1 MAERREAT
9 KGSISDS
16 STGRRANHGGRLDE
30 MDRRIIRLLQHDG
43 RMSNTDIAR
52 QLEVTETTVR
62 KRIGRLLDEGLMNI
76 VAVPTPEAVGMS
88 LSSIIG
94 VSVDLTAMH
103 RVGDAIRAYPQVRYV
118 GMSAGR
124 YDLIIEAFF
133 SNQEQLLDFVTDK
146 LGALEGVNNI
156 ETSVIL
162 KVVKFSYEWEI
173 S

>member
-1 MAERREAT
+1 MAGRSGVT
-9 KGSISDS
+9 KGGISNPAP
-16 STGRRANHGGRLDE
+16 GRRAHPGGGLDE
-30 MDRRIIRLLQHDG
+30 MDRSIVRLLQKDG

-62 KRIGRLLDEGLMNI
+62 KRIGQLLDQGLMNI

-94 VSVDLTAMH
+94 VSVDLTSMH
-103 RVGDAIRAYPQVRYV
+103 AVGDAIRAYPQVRYV

-146 LGALEGVNNI
+146 LGALDGVNNI

-173 S
+173 T

>member
-1 MAERREAT
+1 MGSRDLH
-9 KGSISDS
+9 KGDIRNPN
-16 STGRRANHGGRLDE
+16 GARRANNGGRLDE
-30 MDRRIIRLLQHDG
+30 MDRAIIRLLQQDG
-43 RMSNTDIAR
+43 RMSNTCIAR
-52 QLEVTETTVR
+52 QLKVTETTVR
-62 KRIGRLLDEGLMNI
+62 KRIGQLLDEGLMSI

-94 VSVDLTAMH
+94 VSVSLTSMH
-103 RVGDAIRAYPQVRYV
+103 AVGDAIRAYPQVRYV

-124 YDLIIEAFF
+124 YDLIVEAFF

-146 LGALEGVNNI
+146 LGALDGVNNI

-173 S
+173 D

>member
-1 MAERREAT
+1 MAERRKAT
-9 KGSISDS
+9 KGGISNS
-16 STGRRANHGGRLDE
+16 RAGRRANHGGVLDE

-52 QLEVTETTVR
+52 QLGVTETTVR
-62 KRIGRLLDEGLMNI
+62 KRIGQLLDEGLMNI

-146 LGALEGVNNI
+146 LGALDGVNNI

-173 S
+173 A

>member
-9 KGSISDS
+9 KGGISNS
-16 STGRRANHGGRLDE
+16 SAGRRASHGGVLDE

-52 QLEVTETTVR
+52 QLGVTETTVR
-62 KRIGRLLDEGLMNI
+62 KRIGQLLDEGLMNI

-146 LGALEGVNNI
+146 LGALDGVNNI

-173 S
+173 A

>member
-1 MAERREAT
+1 MGSRDLH
-9 KGSISDS
+9 KGDFRNPN
-16 STGRRANHGGRLDE
+16 GARRANNGGRLDE
-30 MDRRIIRLLQHDG
+30 MDRAIIRLLQQDG
-43 RMSNTDIAR
+43 RMSNTCIAR
-52 QLEVTETTVR
+52 QLKVTETTVR
-62 KRIGRLLDEGLMNI
+62 KRIGQLLDEGLMSI

-94 VSVDLTAMH
+94 VSVSLTSMH
-103 RVGDAIRAYPQVRYV
+103 AVGDAIRAYPQVRYV

-124 YDLIIEAFF
+124 YDLIVEAFF

-146 LGALEGVNNI
+146 LGALDGVNNI

-173 S
+173 D

>member
-1 MAERREAT
+1 
-9 KGSISDS
+9 
-16 STGRRANHGGRLDE
+16 
-30 MDRRIIRLLQHDG
+30 MDRAIIKVLQQDG
-43 RMSNTDIAR
+43 RTSNTVIAR
-52 QLEVTETTVR
+52 ELKVTETTVR
-62 KRIGRLLDEGLMNI
+62 KRIGRLLDEGLMNV
-76 VAVPTPEAVGMS
+76 VAVPTPEAVGRN

-103 RVGDAIRAYPQVRYV
+103 TVGDAIRAYPEVRYV

-124 YDLIIEAFF
+124 YDLIVEAFF

-146 LGALEGVNNI
+146 LGALAGVNDI

-173 S
+173 E